1 VHERVYDEFVEKSKA
16 RAENRVVGDPFKKGV
31 EQGPQVHTVI
41 NFQKCIPATMVFPR
55 NTTPQG
61 GRAQRTIFYH

>member
-31 EQGPQVHTVI
+31 EQGPQVHTKSRLC
-41 NFQKCIPATMVFPR
+41 NQLSEMHSR
-55 NTTPQG
+55 HNG
-61 GRAQRTIFYH
+61 LSL